1 MSAYSGG
8 EVFTRSG
15 SIAIIGMSCRV
26 AGAADVPAFWGLL
39 RAARDMITEV
49 PEDRRGSGGDGDSRW
64 GSFLPDV
71 EGFDAGFF
79 GVSPREA
86 AVLDP
91 QQRLAL
97 ELAWEA
103 MEDARV
109 VPATLRG
116 QDCGMFLGAMRD
128 DYARLA
134 QEHDVTTQHSFTGLH
149 RGLIANRVS
158 YFCGLRGPSFTVDC
172 GQSSSLVAVHLA
184 ARSLL
189 SGESV
194 IALAGGVNLNLVR
207 STAREV
213 EEFGGLSATGRC
225 RTFDAAA
232 DGFVRGEG
240 GGIVVLKPLDAALA
254 DGDRVYAV
262 IAGSAVNNDGGGPGL
277 TVPDRAAQEQVL
289 TQALEDTG
297 FTPDDVG
304 YVELH
309 GTGTKVGDPIEA
321 AALGAVFGR
330 RSAPLP
336 VGSMKTN
343 LGHLEAAAGVLGLIK
358 AALAVH
364 HGEIPASLHFR
375 EPNPKIPLD
384 ELKLRVCTEGT
395 AWADPERVAGVTSL
409 GMGGTNCHVVLATAP
424 SPPLPEAVPG
434 PPSVACVLSGRT
446 PAALRAQV
454 SRLRSHLLEHP
465 EQDVAE
471 VAWSLATT
479 RTAFEYRSAF
489 VARDRTELL
498 STLDDVSV
506 EAREAVPSWS
516 AELRFGSA
524 RSDSDGLDAFPL
536 FATSFDEALAL
547 FGERGDDRAAR
558 TFATQFATHRLL
570 SASGIEWEAVSGEG
584 IGELTAAYVNGTIS
598 PPEAVDAVLATT
610 TTEYAGEPTGL
621 RTSSGREI
629 SLPPGVR
636 AFLTAVAT
644 AYTEGAAV
652 NWTAL
657 FPGGPPKPVDL
668 PPYAFQRER
677 HWLDTLPTA
686 DAVSTSDA
694 ETIPAVVLGHA
705 AAVLGLDD
713 GEDASPGRLF
723 TELGFDSIMGAELA
737 RRLTDA
743 LGVTVPETVI
753 FDHPTPEELIHHL
766 GSLLSGAEPER
777 RAPAT
782 VSEPAEAHEPIAI
795 IGMACTFPGGVHDP
809 EDLWRLAASGT
820 DAIGDLPR
828 DRGWDVDSLYD
839 PDPARQGHSVTRSG
853 GFLYDAAEFDAGFF
867 GISPREALTTDP
879 QQRLL
884 LSAAW
889 EAFED
894 AGIVPA
900 SLRGS
905 RTAVFAGVMHHDY
918 APRVHT
924 VPDGLEGHL
933 ITGNTS
939 SVVSGRLSYVFGLHG
954 PSVTVDTAC
963 SSSLTALH
971 LAARSLRSGDSDLA
985 LAGGVTVMA
994 TPEMLVEF
1002 SRLRG
1007 LAPDGRCKSFA
1018 ASADGTAWAEGVGL
1032 LVVER
1037 LSDARRNGH
1046 RVLALLRGS
1055 AVNSDGASN
1064 GLSAPSGPAQERVI
1078 LDALADAGL
1087 RASDVDAVEAHGT
1100 GTTLGDPIEA
1110 QALLAT
1116 YGQARQADRPL
1127 LLGSLKS
1134 NLGHAQ
1140 AAAGV
1145 GGVIK
1150 MVQAMRYGM
1159 LPKLLHLDEPT
1170 RHVDWSSGRVEL
1182 LAEHTPW
1189 PETGRKRRAA
1199 VSSFGIS
1206 GTNAHVVLEEAPDE
1220 AGPAPVTTPVVP
1232 LMLSATGEQALREQA
1247 GRLRARLESDPDLDV
1262 HDAGFTLASARTRF
1276 AHRAAV
1282 LGRDRD
1288 ELIGGL
1294 TALAA
1299 GESAAEVVTGKD
1311 KADPR
1316 PVFVFPGQ
1324 GSQWV
1329 AMAKELL
1336 DTSPVFAA
1344 RMADC
1349 GRALEP
1355 HVDWLLPE
1363 ALADKDALE
1372 RVDVVQPVLWAVM
1385 VSIAALWDSH
1395 GVRPAAVVGHS
1406 QGEIAA
1412 ATAAGA
1418 LSLED
1423 GARVVALRSKAIR
1436 AISGRGGML
1445 SVALPRAEAGRRI
1458 ERWNGRLSI
1467 AAANGPSATVLSGDP
1482 AALDELT
1489 AELGEAGIR
1498 ARRLPVDYASHSA
1511 HVEELHEP
1519 LLELLAGL
1527 APRTSEVPFHSTL
1540 TGDLIDTAGL
1550 DGEYWYRNL
1559 RNPVEFDRVIRRLA
1573 GDGHSLFVECSPHPV
1588 LTVGLQEILDEAGRE
1603 GVALGTLRRGEGGL
1617 PRFRR
1622 SLAEAAV
1629 HGAEVEW
1636 DTVFPGGRLVS
1647 LPAYPFQTERF
1658 WLTPATQAAGSASLG
1673 LRAAGHP
1680 LLGAMVTLADG
1691 DGSLWTGRLSLSTH
1705 RWLADHA
1712 VDGTVLLPGAAFA
1725 ELALHAGDQAGC
1737 RRVDELTLESP
1748 LVIPA
1753 DGAVDLQLTLTPGEP
1768 GRRGFTVHSR
1778 PADSG
1783 DGTGW
1788 TRHATGS
1795 LTTSSS
1801 SGPGL
1806 REWPPPGAEPVDL
1819 DGAYLRLADIGYEYG
1834 PAFQGLRALWRLGEE
1849 RFAEVALP
1857 SEGGEPAPGFGIHP
1871 ALLDAALHAILV
1883 AGEGGDVVR
1892 LPFAWTAID
1901 LHATG
1906 AKLVRVRIA
1915 PAGDDAVALTLAD
1928 GAGDPVATVGS
1939 LTLRQVDLGKLAGPR
1954 PNRDLLRVDWIPV
1967 TEVDSEPPSFAVFDD
1982 LAALRA
1988 SLDEGDP
1995 LPAFVAVHCGL
2006 SDDPRAAT
2014 VEALDLIQDWIT
2026 DEAFGAARIVL
2037 LTRRAVA
2044 TTEDGDPPETA
2055 GSPIWGLVRAAQSE
2069 APDRVV
2075 VVDLDREGT
2084 PEQAL
2089 AALAAGEPQSAVRG
2103 GRALVPRL
2111 VRLTEPGERREREL
2125 DPDGTVLV
2133 TGGVGSL
2140 GGLIARHLVT
2150 EHGIRHLV
2158 LTGRRGPDTDGAAEL
2173 VAELTR
2179 SGARVTVAACD
2190 VSDRERLAEVLGA
2203 IPAEHPLTAVV
2214 HAAGVLDDGTVET
2227 LTASTVDTVFRPK
2240 VDGARNLHELTAD
2253 ADLSAFV
2260 LFSSIAGIIGNAGQA
2275 NYAAANSYL
2284 DALAHR
2290 RRALGL
2296 PATSLAWGLWA
2307 LDTGMTG
2314 HLSETDVARM
2324 ARRGLLPLPTG
2335 PGLAAFDAALTGGPA
2350 LLVPARLDVT
2360 ALRDQRSP
2368 LFSVLAAP
2376 SRRVATAARQAGAAV
2391 TSLPSDRDEQAM
2403 TELVRR
2409 TVAAVLGHATKDSVA
2424 GDRAFQEI
2432 GFDSLTGL
2440 ELRNRLGEAVGLRLP
2455 ATLVFDHPTPDAL
2468 TEYLSERFWGD
2479 QAPRAA
2485 EPVPA
2490 PVRAADDDPVVIV
2503 GAGCRYPGGVESVTD
2518 LWEVFARGR
2527 DVISEFP
2534 ADRGW
2539 DLGGLYDPDPETP
2552 GKSYVRHGGFLDTAT
2567 EFDAEFFGLSPREA
2581 LVMDPQQRLLLE
2593 VSWHALESAGID
2605 PAGLRGSRT
2614 GVFAGVMGGDYALP
2628 LAEVPEDLVGQ
2639 VSVANAGSVASGRVS
2654 YVFGFEGPSI
2664 TLDTACSSSLV
2675 AMHLAAQSLRTGES
2689 ELALAG
2695 GVTVMATPKLFVEFS
2710 EQRGLAPNGRCK
2722 PFSADADGTAW
2733 AEGAGIVVLEK
2744 LSDARRNGH
2753 PVLAVLKG
2761 SAINSDGASNGLTAP
2776 NGRAQQR
2783 VITSAL
2789 SDAGLSTED
2798 IDAVEAHGTGTTLG
2812 DPIEAA
2818 ALQATYGRRRSGPLL
2833 VGSAK
2838 ANLGHAQAAAGI
2850 AGVLKMIE
2858 AMRHG
2863 TLPGLLHDRPSTH
2876 LDWNDGGIALITEP
2890 TPWPETDRPRRAAV
2904 SAFGISGTNAH
2915 VILEHPGAAPAEPA
2929 PARPGPL
2936 VPWTFSA
2943 AAPGALTEQ
2952 ARRLARHITPESG
2965 ALDLARSLATT
2976 RTRHRYRAVVLG
2988 RDTGDLIKA
2997 LTGATPATALHTGE
3011 AVDGPVAVVFPGQG
3025 SQYPGMAS
3033 RLYEDLPGFAEAF
3046 DEVCA
3051 ELDPHLDR
3059 PLAEVVFAAAG
3070 TPEAALLD
3078 RTDFTQPA
3086 VFAVEVAVFRALTG
3100 FGVRPGL
3107 LAGHS
3112 IGEIAAA
3119 YAAGVLTLRDAAA
3132 LVAARGRLMQA
3143 LPGGA
3148 MVALR
3153 LSESEV
3159 ADLTAEYRDEV
3170 GIAAVNGPGS
3180 VVISGDE
3187 EAVMAVAARVTA
3199 AGGRATRLAVSHA
3212 FHSPRMEPML
3222 DRFRQV
3228 LDTLE
3233 FRRATVPIVSCV
3245 TGDLLEPEG
3254 ACSPEYWVRHA
3265 RDTVRFG
3272 DALRTMA
3279 AEGVATIVET
3289 GPGNALTTLGQQA
3302 LPEYAAGLVSCLRRG
3317 RDETETLG
3325 AALATLYTRG
3335 AEVDFSPWY
3344 AGGRR
3349 VDLPGYAF
3357 QRRRYW
3363 LHRRRSTMDSLASEP
3378 VWRLR
3383 NVGVHA
3389 LPTGSWLVIAPPGD
3403 GLDERVTK
3411 AERALAERGCSVR
3424 LVRHTGS
3431 DGWAARLAEHAE
3443 AAPDGILWLAGGQ
3456 DTADVTATAD
3466 VLALVQ
3472 ALEQTSIEAPVWAL
3486 TTGAVA
3492 TGPADPPPD
3501 PWQAGVW
3508 GLGRVV
3514 ALEAPHRWG
3523 GLIDLP
3529 PEPDDTGWAHVCE
3542 ALTCGDGEDHFAV
3555 RADGLHVRRL
3565 IALEYPETEAGW
3577 RPSGAVL
3584 VTGGL
3589 GALGKQVA
3597 RWLAGRGAP
3606 RLILVGRRGSETPGA
3621 EELRTELTALGTA
3634 VTISACDVT
3643 DPEALRALLA
3653 EHPVTGVVHA
3663 AGVLDDGV
3671 LDAQS
3676 ARRLET
3682 VFAVKAGA
3690 AWLLHE
3696 LTADLPLE
3704 QFVLFSSMAG
3714 TFGAPGQANY
3724 AAANAAVDAIAQHRA
3739 ALGLPSTA
3747 VAWGPWAEEGMGTE
3761 VPGQGHH
3768 DGVSGMSAETALA
3781 ALDRALARPAAAQ
3794 AIGTV
3799 DWERFVP
3806 AHTATRASR
3815 VFDELVGGRPS
3826 STTTETSPRDRLAAL
3841 SGEERG
3847 AALLDAVVR
3856 AVAAVSGHDVDVI
3869 GVHRP
3874 FRDLGMDSLAAI
3886 QLRNRLNAETGLRL
3900 AATVV
3905 YEQPTPAGLAAYLD
3919 ECLGDDRADATRAV
3933 LAKLAEL
3940 EAALSTVDI
3949 DAEVAERLEAMA
3961 IKARPAVPGYDDLE
3975 SASEDELFDI
3985 IDDVLAHDDDASAA

>member
-15 SIAIIGMSCRV
+15 SVAIVGMACRV
-26 AGAADVPAFWGLL
+26 AGAADVSEFWDVL
-39 RAARDMITEV
+39 RAARDMVTEV
-49 PEDRRGSGGDGDSRW
+49 PGDRWDSGGAAGSRH
-64 GSFLPDV
+64 GSFVADV
-71 EGFDAGFF
+71 EEFDAAFF

-97 ELAWEA
+97 ELAWAA
-103 MEDARV
+103 MEDARL

-134 QEHDVTTQHSFTGLH
+134 QELDVTTQHSFTGLQ

-158 YFCGLRGPSFTVDC
+158 YFAGLRGPSITVDS

-184 ARSLL
+184 TRSLL
-189 SGESV
+189 SGEST
-194 IALAGGVNLNLVR
+194 IALAGGVNLNLVPA
-207 STAREV
+207 SAREA
-213 EEFGGLSATGRC
+213 EKFGGLSASGRC

-240 GGIVVLKPLDAALA
+240 GGIVVLKPLDAAIA
-254 DGDRVYAV
+254 DGDRIYAV
-262 IAGSAVNNDGGGPGL
+262 IAGSAVNNDGGGAGL

-289 TQALEDTG
+289 AQALESTG
-297 FTPDDVG
+297 LAPDDVG

-321 AALGAVFGR
+321 AALGAVYGR
-330 RSAPLP
+330 DRSAPLP
-336 VGSMKTN
+336 VGSVKTN
-343 LGHLEAAAGVLGLIK
+343 LGHLEAAAGVIGLIK
-358 AALAVH
+358 ATLAVH
-364 HGEIPASLHFR
+364 HGEIPPSLHFR
-375 EPNPKIPLD
+375 EPNPRIPLED
-384 ELKLRVCTEGT
+384 LKLRVCTEAT
-395 AWADPERVAGVTSL
+395 AWDGDERAAGVTSL
-409 GMGGTNCHVVLATAP
+409 GMGGTNCHVVLGAAPETAP
-424 SPPLPEAVPG
+424 RTTVTA
-434 PPSVACVLSGRT
+434 PPSAACVVSGRT

-454 SRLRSHLLEHP
+454 ARLKAHLLTRP
-465 EQDVAE
+465 DQDFAE
-471 VAWSLATT
+471 IAWSLATT
-479 RTAFEYRSAF
+479 RTAFEYRAAV
-489 VARDRTELL
+489 VAGDRAELL
-498 STLDDVSV
+498 AALDEVDTEVP
-506 EAREAVPSWS
+506 EADPGWS

-524 RSDSDGLDAFPL
+524 PVDFGDSPDVFPA
-536 FATSFDEALAL
+536 FATAFDEALAL
-547 FGERGDDRAAR
+547 FGDRSGDPAAR
-558 TFATQFATHRLL
+558 TFASQVATHRLL
-570 SASGIEWEAVSGEG
+570 TASGIEPESVSGEG
-584 IGELTAAYVNGTIS
+584 IGGFAAAYVTRTI
-598 PPEAVDAVLATT
+598 PADEVAEAVLTAP
-610 TTEYAGEPTGL
+610 ERAGEPVVL
-621 RTSSGREI
+621 LSSGGREI
-629 SLPPGVR
+629 PLGPGAR
-636 AFLTAVAT
+636 AFLAAVAS
-644 AYTEGAAV
+644 AYVEGASV
-652 NWTAL
+652 DWTAL
-657 FPGGPPKPVDL
+657 FPGGRPATVDL
-668 PPYAFQRER
+668 PGYAFQRER
-677 HWLDTLPTA
+677 HWLDTLPSA
-686 DAVSTSDA
+686 DAASTVDI
-694 ETIPAVVLGHA
+694 EHTIAGAVLGHA

-713 GEDASPGRLF
+713 GEGTSPGRLF

-737 RRLTDA
+737 RRLTEA

-753 FDHPTPEELIHHL
+753 FDHPTPEELIRHL
-766 GSLLSGAEPER
+766 GSLLSGEEQER
-777 RAPAT
+777 RPPAT

-795 IGMACTFPGGVHDP
+795 IGMACAFPGGVTDP
-809 EDLWRLAASGT
+809 EGLWRLAAEGT
-820 DAIGDLPR
+820 DAIGELPR

-839 PDPARQGHSVTRSG
+839 PDPGRQGHSVTRNG

-994 TPEMLVEF
+994 TPEMFVEF

-1007 LAPDGRCKSFA
+1007 LAPDGRCKSFST
-1018 ASADGTAWAEGVGL
+1018 SADGTAWAEGVGV

-1116 YGQARQADRPL
+1116 YGQARPAGRPL

-1150 MVQAMRYGM
+1150 MVQAMRHGI

-1170 RHVDWSSGRVEL
+1170 RHVDWSAGRVEL

-1189 PETGRKRRAA
+1189 PDTGRKRRAA

-1220 AGPAPVTTPVVP
+1220 PGTAARTASVVP
-1232 LMLSATGEQALREQA
+1232 LMLSANGEEALKDQA
-1247 GRLRARLESDPDLDV
+1247 GRLRDRLEADPGLDV
-1262 HDAGFTLASARTRF
+1262 YDAGFTLAGARTRF

-1282 LGRDRD
+1282 VGSDRE
-1288 ELIGGL
+1288 ELLRGL

-1299 GESAAEVVTGKD
+1299 GESAAEVLTGAD

-1329 AMAKELL
+1329 GMAKELL
-1336 DTSPVFAA
+1336 DTSPVFAE

-1363 ALADKDALE
+1363 ALADKAALD

-1385 VSIAALWDSH
+1385 VSIAALWESH

-1458 ERWNGRLSI
+1458 ERWNGRVSI

-1482 AALDELT
+1482 AALDELA
-1489 AELGEAGIR
+1489 AELGEAGVR
-1498 ARRLPVDYASHSA
+1498 VRRLPVDYASHSA
-1511 HVEELHEP
+1511 HVEELHAP
-1519 LLELLAGL
+1519 LLELLAEL
-1527 APRTSEVPFHSTL
+1527 APRTSGIPFHSTL
-1540 TGDLIDTAGL
+1540 TGGLIDTAVL
-1550 DGEYWYRNL
+1550 DAGYWYRNL
-1559 RNPVEFDRVIRRLA
+1559 RNPVEFDRVIRALA
-1573 GDGHSLFVECSPHPV
+1573 DEGHALFVECSPHPV
-1588 LTVGLQEILDEAGRE
+1588 LTVGLQEILDESARE
-1603 GVALGTLRRGEGGL
+1603 GVALGSLRRGEGGL

-1629 HGAEVEW
+1629 YGADVGW

-1647 LPAYPFQTERF
+1647 LPAYAFQTERF
-1658 WLTPATQAAGSASLG
+1658 WLTPSTGAAGSASLG
-1673 LRAAGHP
+1673 LRDAGHP

-1705 RWLADHA
+1705 PWLADHA
-1712 VDGTVLLPGAAFA
+1712 VNGTVLLPGAAFV
-1725 ELALHAGDQAGC
+1725 ELALHAGDRIGC
-1737 RRVDELTLESP
+1737 RRVDELALESP
-1748 LVIPA
+1748 LIIPA
-1753 DGAVDLQLTLTPGEP
+1753 DGAVEIQLAVTAGEP
-1768 GRRGFTVHSR
+1768 GRRSFTVHSR
-1778 PADSG
+1778 PADS
-1783 DGTGW
+1783 DGESGW
-1788 TRHATGS
+1788 VRHATGS
-1795 LTTSSS
+1795 LATPTA
-1801 SGPGL
+1801 PARDP

-1819 DGAYLRLADIGYEYG
+1819 DGAYARLADIGYEYG

-1849 RFAEVALP
+1849 LYAEVALP
-1857 SEGGEPAPGFGIHP
+1857 GESTEGFGIHP
-1871 ALLDAALHAILV
+1871 ALLDASLHAIL
-1883 AGEGGDVVR
+1883 AGRTGDDTVR
-1892 LPFAWTAID
+1892 LPFAWTSVD

-1906 AKLVRVRIA
+1906 STFLRVHVT
-1915 PAGDDAVALTLAD
+1915 PAGDDAVTLTLSD
-1928 GAGDPVATVGS
+1928 GAGDPVATIES
-1939 LTLRQVDLGKLAGPR
+1939 LTLRQVDLAKLAGPR
-1954 PNRDLLRVDWIPV
+1954 ANRTLLRVDWIPAPEARAE
-1967 TEVDSEPPSFAVFDD
+1967 TPSFAVFDD

-1988 SLDEGDP
+1988 SLADGGA
-1995 LPAFVAVHCGL
+1995 LPDLVGVHCGPEG
-2006 SDDPRAAT
+2006 SSVDPRAVT
-2014 VEALDLIQDWIT
+2014 IEALDLVRDWIT
-2026 DEAFGAARIVL
+2026 DEAFSDAKLVV
-2037 LTRRAVA
+2037 LTRRAIA
-2044 TTEDGDPPETA
+2044 TTADDPPETT
-2055 GSPIWGLVRAAQSE
+2055 GSPVWGLVRAAQSE
-2069 APDRVV
+2069 APDRVLIA
-2075 VVDLDREGT
+2075 DLDHEST
-2084 PEQAL
+2084 PEQ
-2089 AALAAGEPQSAVRG
+2089 ALAAGEPQSAVRG
-2103 GRALVPRL
+2103 GRVLVPRL
-2111 VRLTEPGERREREL
+2111 VRATEPTEQRERPF

-2140 GGLIARHLVT
+2140 GRLIARHLVT
-2150 EHGIRHLV
+2150 GHGVRHLL
-2158 LTGRRGPDTDGAAEL
+2158 LTGRSGLDTEGAGEL
-2173 VAELTR
+2173 VAELTKA
-2179 SGARVTVAACD
+2179 GARVTVTACD
-2190 VSDRERLAEVLGA
+2190 VADRDRLAGVLGA
-2203 IPAEHPLTAVV
+2203 IPAEHPLTAIV
-2214 HAAGVLDDGTVET
+2214 HAAGVLDDGTVES
-2227 LTASTVDTVFRPK
+2227 LTESNVDTVFRPK
-2240 VDGARNLHELTAD
+2240 VDGARNLHELTEGL
-2253 ADLSAFV
+2253 DLAAFV

-2324 ARRGLLPLPTG
+2324 ARRGLLPLSTDQ
-2335 PGLAAFDAALTGGPA
+2335 GLAAFDAALTGGPA

-2368 LFSVLAAP
+2368 LFSALAAP
-2376 SRRVATAARQAGAAV
+2376 SRRVAAATRETGAAGP
-2391 TSLPSDRDEQAM
+2391 SLPPERDDKAM
-2403 TELVRR
+2403 NELVRR
-2409 TVAAVLGHATKDSVA
+2409 TVAAVLGHTTKDSVVS
-2424 GDRAFQEI
+2424 DRAFQDL

-2455 ATLVFDHPTPDAL
+2455 ATLVFDHPTPGAL
-2468 TEYLSERFWGD
+2468 AGYLAGRFWGES
-2479 QAPRAA
+2479 APRAA
-2485 EPVPA
+2485 ESTPA
-2490 PVRAADDDPVVIV
+2490 PVRAVDDDPIVIV
-2503 GAGCRYPGGVESVTD
+2503 GAGCRYPGGVESAKD
-2518 LWEVFARGR
+2518 LWEVFAQGR

-2539 DLGGLYDPDPETP
+2539 DLGGIYDPDPETP
-2552 GKSYVRHGGFLDTAT
+2552 GKSYVRHGGFLTTAT

-2581 LVMDPQQRLLLE
+2581 LVMDPQHRLLLE

-2605 PAGLRGSRT
+2605 PAALRGSRT
-2614 GVFAGVMGGDYALP
+2614 GVFTGIMGGDYALP
-2628 LAEVPEDLVGQ
+2628 LAELPEDLVGQ

-2654 YVFGFEGPSI
+2654 YVFGFEGPAI

-2675 AMHLAAQSLRTGES
+2675 AMHLAAQSLRNGES

-2695 GVTVMATPKLFVEFS
+2695 GATVMATPKLFVEFS
-2710 EQRGLAPNGRCK
+2710 EQRGLAPDGRCK

-2753 PVLAVLKG
+2753 PVLAILKG

-2776 NGRAQQR
+2776 SGRAQQR
-2783 VITSAL
+2783 VITGAL
-2789 SDAGLSTED
+2789 ADAGLSTQD
-2798 IDAVEAHGTGTTLG
+2798 IDVVEAHGTGTTLG
-2812 DPIEAA
+2812 DPIEAG
-2818 ALQATYGRRRSGPLL
+2818 ALQATYGQDRRSPLL

-2915 VILEHPGAAPAEPA
+2915 VILEQPEPEAAEPA
-2929 PARPGPL
+2929 PAPRGPL
-2936 VPWTFSA
+2936 VPWLLSA
-2943 AAPGALTEQ
+2943 ASPGALTEQ
-2952 ARRLARHITPESG
+2952 ARRLARHVTPG
-2965 ALDLARSLATT
+2965 GDALDLARSLATT
-2976 RTRHRYRAVVLG
+2976 RTRHRYRAAVLG
-2988 RDTGDLIKA
+2988 RETADLVTA
-2997 LTGATPATALHTGE
+2997 LTGAGPAAALFTGE
-3011 AVDGPVAVVFPGQG
+3011 VADGPVALVFPGQG

-3033 RLYEDLPGFAEAF
+3033 RLREDLPGFAEAF

-3051 ELDPHLDR
+3051 ELDPHLER
-3059 PLAEVVFAAAG
+3059 PLADIVFAAPG

-3086 VFAVEVAVFRALTG
+3086 VFAVEVAVFRVLTG

-3112 IGEIAAA
+3112 VGEIAAA
-3119 YAAGVLTLRDAAA
+3119 YAAGVFSLPDAAA

-3148 MVALR
+3148 MAALR
-3153 LSESEV
+3153 TTEHELE
-3159 ADLTAEYRDEV
+3159 DLLANHPGRV

-3180 VVISGDE
+3180 VVVSGDE
-3187 EAVMAVAARVTA
+3187 DAVLALSATVTA

-3212 FHSPRMEPML
+3212 FHSPHMDPML
-3222 DRFRQV
+3222 AGFRRI
-3228 LDTLE
+3228 LDTLD
-3233 FRRATVPIVSCV
+3233 FRPAEVPIVSCV
-3245 TGDLLEPEG
+3245 TGERLEPSE
-3254 ACSPEYWVRHA
+3254 ASTPEYWVRHA
-3265 RDTVRFG
+3265 RETVRFG
-3272 DALRTMA
+3272 DALRVIA
-3279 AEGVATIVET
+3279 AEGAHTVVET

-3302 LPEYAAGLVSCLRRG
+3302 LADHPIELVSCLRRG
-3317 RDETETLG
+3317 RNETEMLG

-3335 AEVDFSPWY
+3335 ADVDFSPWY
-3344 AGGRR
+3344 EGGRR

-3363 LHRRRSTMDSLASEP
+3363 IHRRQSTTDSLAGEP

-3383 NVGVHA
+3383 NAGVHP
-3389 LPTGSWLVIAPPGD
+3389 LPTGAWLVIAPPGED
-3403 GLDERVTK
+3403 LDERVAK
-3411 AERALAERGCSVR
+3411 ADRALTERGCAVR
-3424 LVRHTGS
+3424 IVRHTGS
-3431 DGWAARLAEHAE
+3431 DGWTDRLAEHA
-3443 AAPDGILWLAGGQ
+3443 ATAPGGILWLAGAR
-3456 DTADVTATAD
+3456 DTTGVAATAD

-3472 ALEQTSIEAPVWAL
+3472 ALERTSIEAAVWAV

-3492 TGPADPPPD
+3492 IGPADPPPD

-3529 PEPDDTGWAHVCE
+3529 PEPDDAGWAHLCE
-3542 ALTCGDGEDHFAV
+3542 ALTCDDGEDHFAV
-3555 RADGLHVRRL
+3555 RASGLHVRRL
-3565 IALEYPETEAGW
+3565 RALEFPETGAGW
-3577 RPSGAVL
+3577 RPSGTVL

-3589 GALGKQVA
+3589 GALGKRVA
-3597 RWLAGRGAP
+3597 RWLAGHGTP
-3606 RLILVGRRGSETPGA
+3606 HLVLAGRRGAETPGA
-3621 EELRTELTALGTA
+3621 EELRAELTALGAT
-3634 VTISACDVT
+3634 VTIAACDVA
-3643 DPEALRALLA
+3643 DREALRALLA

-3663 AGVLDDGV
+3663 AGLLDDGV

-3682 VFAVKAGA
+3682 VFEAKAGA
-3690 AWLLHE
+3690 AWHLHE
-3696 LTADLPLE
+3696 LTRDLPLE

-3739 ALGLPSTA
+3739 ALGLPATA
-3747 VAWGPWAEEGMGTE
+3747 VAWGPWAEEGMGTA
-3761 VPGQGHH
+3761 VPGQGQHE
-3768 DGVSGMSAETALA
+3768 GVSGMSAETALA
-3781 ALDRALARPAAAQ
+3781 ALDRALARPVAVQ
-3794 AIGTV
+3794 TVGDV
-3799 DWERFVP
+3799 DWARFAPV
-3806 AHTATRASR
+3806 HTATRASR
-3815 VFDELVGGRPS
+3815 VFDELVEGRRAN
-3826 STTTETSPRDRLAAL
+3826 TTTAAPETSLRDRLAGL
-3841 SGEERG
+3841 SAEERRT
-3847 AALLDAVVR
+3847 ALLGLVVR
-3856 AVAAVSGHDVDVI
+3856 SVAAVSGHEDDAI
-3869 GVHRP
+3869 GVHQP

-3900 AATVV
+3900 ATTVV
-3905 YEQPTPAGLAAYLD
+3905 YEQPTPAGLAAHLD

-3933 LAKLAEL
+3933 LAKLQEL
-3940 EAALSTVDI
+3940 ETTLSTVDI
-3949 DAEVAERLEAMA
+3949 DAEIAGRLEAMA
-3961 IKARPAVPGYDDLE
+3961 LKARPALPGDDDLD
-3975 SASEDELFDI
+3975 SASEDELFDL
-3985 IDDVLAHDDDASAA
+3985 IDDVLAFDDDASAA

>member
-1 MSAYSGG
+1 MSGG
-8 EVFTRSG
+8 EDFARSG
-15 SIAIIGMSCRV
+15 SVAIVGMACRV
-26 AGAADVPAFWGLL
+26 AGAADVSEFWDVL
-39 RAARDMITEV
+39 RAARDMVTEV
-49 PEDRRGSGGDGDSRW
+49 PDDRWDSGGDAGSRY
-64 GSFLPDV
+64 GSFVADV
-71 EGFDAGFF
+71 EGFDAAFF

-103 MEDARV
+103 MEDARL

-134 QEHDVTTQHSFTGLH
+134 QELGVTTQHSFTGLQ

-158 YFCGLRGPSFTVDC
+158 YFCGLRGPSITVDS

-189 SGESV
+189 CGEST
-194 IALAGGVNLNLVR
+194 IALAGGVNLNLVPA
-207 STAREV
+207 SAREA
-213 EEFGGLSATGRC
+213 EKFGGLSAGGRC

-240 GGIVVLKPLDAALA
+240 GGIVVLKPLDAAIA
-254 DGDRVYAV
+254 DGDRIYAV
-262 IAGSAVNNDGGGPGL
+262 ITGSAVNNDGGGAGL

-289 TQALEDTG
+289 TQALEG
-297 FTPDDVG
+297 GGISPADVG

-321 AALGAVFGR
+321 AALGAVYGR
-330 RSAPLP
+330 HRSAPLP
-336 VGSMKTN
+336 VGSVKTN
-343 LGHLEAAAGVLGLIK
+343 LGHLEAAAGVVGLIK
-358 AALAVH
+358 ATLAVH
-364 HGEIPASLHFR
+364 HGEIPPSLHFR
-375 EPNPKIPLD
+375 EPNPRIPLE
-384 ELKLRVCTEGT
+384 ELKLRVCSEGT
-395 AWADPERVAGVTSL
+395 VWDEAERAAGVTSL
-409 GMGGTNCHVVLATAP
+409 GMGGTNCHVVLTTAP
-424 SPPLPEAVPG
+424 EPAPCAAVAA
-434 PPSVACVLSGRT
+434 PPSAACVISGRT
-446 PAALRAQV
+446 PSALRAQAD
-454 SRLRSHLLEHP
+454 RLRAHLIARP
-465 EQDVAE
+465 EQAFAE
-471 VAWSLATT
+471 IAWSLATT
-479 RTAFEYRSAF
+479 RTAFEYRAAV
-489 VARDRTELL
+489 VAGDRAELL
-498 STLDDVSV
+498 AALDEVSTEVP
-506 EAREAVPSWS
+506 EAVPGWS

-524 RSDSDGLDAFPL
+524 PGDFGDLRDAFPSFGTA
-536 FATSFDEALAL
+536 FAEALAL
-547 FGERGDDRAAR
+547 FGEGNDNAAAR
-558 TFATQFATHRLL
+558 TFAAQVAIHRLL
-570 SASGIEWEAVSGEG
+570 SASGIAPETVSGEG
-584 IGELTAAYVNGTIS
+584 IGEFAAAYVTRTI
-598 PPEAVDAVLATT
+598 PAGELIEAVLAAPAA
-610 TTEYAGEPTGL
+610 EHAGETAALLSSNGQETPL
-621 RTSSGREI
+621 RS
-629 SLPPGVR
+629 GVR
-636 AFLTAVAT
+636 DFLAAVAS
-644 AYTEGAAV
+644 AYVEGASV
-652 NWTAL
+652 DWNAL
-657 FPGGPPKPVDL
+657 FPGGRPSTVDL
-668 PPYAFQRER
+668 PGYAFQRER
-677 HWLDTLPTA
+677 HWLDTLPAAEAPSTA
-686 DAVSTSDA
+686 DT
-694 ETIPAVVLGHA
+694 ERTITGAVLGHA

-713 GEDASPGRLF
+713 APPGRLF

-737 RRLTDA
+737 RRLTEA

-753 FDHPTPEELIHHL
+753 FDHPTPEDLIRHL
-766 GSLLSGAEPER
+766 SSLLSGEEPER
-777 RAPAT
+777 RPPAT

-795 IGMACTFPGGVHDP
+795 IGMACTFPGGVSDP
-809 EDLWRLAASGT
+809 EGLWRLAADGI
-820 DAIGDLPR
+820 DAIGELPR
-828 DRGWDVDSLYD
+828 DRGWDIDSLYD
-839 PDPARQGHSVTRSG
+839 PDPGRQGHSVTRNG
-853 GFLYDAAEFDAGFF
+853 GFLHDAAEFDAGFF

-924 VPDGLEGHL
+924 VPDGLEGHM

-994 TPEMLVEF
+994 TPEMFVEF

-1018 ASADGTAWAEGVGL
+1018 ASADGTAWAEGVGV

-1116 YGQARQADRPL
+1116 YGQARPADHPL

-1159 LPKLLHLDEPT
+1159 LPKLLHLDEPS
-1170 RHVDWSSGRVEL
+1170 RHVDWSTGRVEL

-1189 PETGRKRRAA
+1189 PDTGRKRRAA

-1220 AGPAPVTTPVVP
+1220 PETVPETAPVVP
-1232 LMLSATGEQALREQA
+1232 LILSANSEEALRDQA
-1247 GRLRARLESDPDLDV
+1247 DRLRERIESDPALDV

-1282 LGRDRD
+1282 LGGDRE
-1288 ELIGGL
+1288 ELLHGL
-1294 TALAA
+1294 AALAA
-1299 GESAAEVVTGKD
+1299 GESAAEVLAGED
-1311 KADPR
+1311 KADPH

-1329 AMAKELL
+1329 GMAKELL
-1336 DTSPVFAA
+1336 DTSPVFAE

-1363 ALADKDALE
+1363 ALADKEALE

-1385 VSIAALWDSH
+1385 VSIAALWESH

-1458 ERWNGRLSI
+1458 ERWNGRVSI

-1489 AELGEAGIR
+1489 AELRDTGVR
-1498 ARRLPVDYASHSA
+1498 TRRLPVDYASHSA
-1511 HVEELHEP
+1511 HVEELHAP
-1519 LLELLAGL
+1519 LLELLAEL
-1527 APRTSEVPFHSTL
+1527 APRTSEVPFLSTL
-1540 TGDLIDTAGL
+1540 TGGLIDTACL
-1550 DGEYWYRNL
+1550 DAEYWYRNL

-1573 GDGHSLFVECSPHPV
+1573 DDGHALFVECSPHPV
-1588 LTVGLQEILDEAGRE
+1588 LTVGLQEILDESARE

-1629 HGAEVEW
+1629 HGAGVEW

-1647 LPAYPFQTERF
+1647 LPTYPFQTERF
-1658 WLTPATQAAGSASLG
+1658 WLTPSTGAAGSASLG
-1673 LRAAGHP
+1673 LRDAGHP

-1705 RWLADHA
+1705 PWLADHA
-1712 VDGTVLLPGAAFA
+1712 VNGTVLLPGAAFA
-1725 ELALHAGDQAGC
+1725 ELALHAGDRIGC
-1737 RRVDELTLESP
+1737 RRVDELALENP
-1748 LVIPA
+1748 LIIPA
-1753 DGAVDLQLTLTPGEP
+1753 DGAVELQLTVTAGEP

-1778 PADSG
+1778 PADS
-1783 DGTGW
+1783 DGESGW
-1788 TRHATGS
+1788 NRHATGS
-1795 LTTSSS
+1795 LTTPAAP
-1801 SGPGL
+1801 GRGL
-1806 REWPPPGAEPVDL
+1806 REWPPSGAEAVDL
-1819 DGAYLRLADIGYEYG
+1819 DGSYARLADIGYEYG

-1849 RFAEVALP
+1849 LYAEVALP
-1857 SEGGEPAPGFGIHP
+1857 AEADGTGFGIHP
-1871 ALLDAALHAILV
+1871 ALLDAALHAIL
-1883 AGEGGDVVR
+1883 AGRTGDDTVR
-1892 LPFAWTAID
+1892 LPFAWTSID
-1901 LHATG
+1901 LHSTG
-1906 AKLVRVRIA
+1906 STVLRVHVA
-1915 PAGDDAVALTLAD
+1915 PAGDDAVALTLSD
-1928 GAGDPVATVGS
+1928 GAGEPVATIDS
-1939 LTLRQVDLGKLAGPR
+1939 LTLRQVDLTKLAGR
-1954 PNRDLLRVDWIPV
+1954 RVNRTLQHVDWIPAAPAE
-1967 TEVDSEPPSFAVFDD
+1967 TPSFAVFDD

-1988 SLDEGDP
+1988 SLGEGGQ
-1995 LPAFVAVHCGL
+1995 LPDLVGVPCGPEDG
-2006 SDDPRAAT
+2006 SADPRAVT
-2014 VEALDLIQDWIT
+2014 IEALELVRDWIT
-2026 DEAFGAARIVL
+2026 DETFAAAKLVV
-2037 LTRRAVA
+2037 LTRRAIA
-2044 TTEDGDPPETA
+2044 TTVDDDSPETA
-2055 GSPIWGLVRAAQSE
+2055 GSPVWGLVRAAQSE
-2069 APDRVV
+2069 APDRVLIA
-2075 VVDLDREGT
+2075 DLDHEST
-2084 PEQAL
+2084 PEQAF
-2089 AALAAGEPQSAVRG
+2089 AAGEPQSAVRG
-2103 GRALVPRL
+2103 GRVLVPRL
-2111 VRLTEPGERREREL
+2111 VRVTEPADRREKAL

-2140 GGLIARHLVT
+2140 GGLIARHLVA
-2150 EHGIRHLV
+2150 EHGARHLL
-2158 LTGRRGPDTDGAAEL
+2158 LTGRRGMETEGAGEL

-2179 SGARVTVAACD
+2179 AGARVTVTACD
-2190 VSDRERLAEVLGA
+2190 VADRDRLAEVLDA
-2203 IPAEHPLTAVV
+2203 VPAEHPLTAVV
-2214 HAAGVLDDGTVET
+2214 HAAGVLDDGTVES
-2227 LTASTVDTVFRPK
+2227 LTESNVDTVFRSK
-2240 VDGARNLHELTAD
+2240 VDGARNLHELTD
-2253 ADLSAFV
+2253 GLDLAAFV

-2284 DALAHR
+2284 DALAHH

-2324 ARRGLLPLPTG
+2324 ARRGLLPLSTEQ
-2335 PGLAAFDAALTGGPA
+2335 GLAAFDAALVGAPA

-2368 LFSVLAAP
+2368 LFSALAAP
-2376 SRRVATAARQAGAAV
+2376 SRRVAAAV
-2391 TSLPSDRDEQAM
+2391 REASAAGPSLPPERDEAAM
-2403 TELVRR
+2403 IELVRR
-2409 TVAAVLGHATKDSVA
+2409 TVAAVLGHTTKDSVVS
-2424 GDRAFQEI
+2424 DRAFQDL

-2455 ATLVFDHPTPDAL
+2455 ATLVFDHPTPGAL
-2468 TEYLSERFWGD
+2468 AEYLADRFWGD
-2479 QAPRAA
+2479 LAPRAA
-2485 EPVPA
+2485 ANTPA
-2490 PVRAADDDPVVIV
+2490 PVRAVDDDPIVIV
-2503 GAGCRYPGGVESVTD
+2503 GAGCRYPGGVESARD
-2518 LWEVFARGR
+2518 LWEVFAQGR
-2527 DVISEFP
+2527 DVVSEFP
-2534 ADRGW
+2534 TDRGW
-2539 DLGGLYDPDPETP
+2539 DLAGIYDPDPETP
-2552 GKSYVRHGGFLDTAT
+2552 GKSYVRHGGFLTTAT

-2605 PAGLRGSRT
+2605 PATLRGSRT
-2614 GVFAGVMGGDYALP
+2614 GVFTGIMGGDYALP
-2628 LAEVPEDLVGQ
+2628 LAELPEDLVGQ

-2654 YVFGFEGPSI
+2654 YVFGFEGPAI

-2675 AMHLAAQSLRTGES
+2675 AMHLAAQSLRNGES

-2695 GVTVMATPKLFVEFS
+2695 GATVMATPKLFVEFS
-2710 EQRGLAPNGRCK
+2710 EQRGLAPDGRCK

-2733 AEGAGIVVLEK
+2733 AEGAGIVVMEK

-2753 PVLAVLKG
+2753 PVLAILKG

-2776 NGRAQQR
+2776 SGRAQQR
-2783 VITSAL
+2783 VITGAL
-2789 SDAGLSTED
+2789 ADAGLSTQD
-2798 IDAVEAHGTGTTLG
+2798 IDVVEAHGTGTTLG
-2812 DPIEAA
+2812 DPIEAG
-2818 ALQATYGRRRSGPLL
+2818 ALQAAYGKDRRHPLL

-2863 TLPGLLHDRPSTH
+2863 TLPGLLHDRPSAH

-2915 VILEHPGAAPAEPA
+2915 VILERPEPETPEPA
-2929 PARPGPL
+2929 PARGGPL
-2936 VPWTFSA
+2936 VPWIFSA
-2943 AAPGALTEQ
+2943 ASPGALTEQ
-2952 ARRLARHITPESG
+2952 ARRLARHITPGSDP
-2965 ALDLARSLATT
+2965 LDLAYSLATT
-2976 RTRHRYRAVVLG
+2976 RARHRYRAVVLG
-2988 RDTGDLIKA
+2988 RDTDDL
-2997 LTGATPATALHTGE
+2997 TTALADAALVTGE
-3011 AVDGPVAVVFPGQG
+3011 VTDGPVAVVFPGQG
-3025 SQYPGMAS
+3025 SQYPGMAG
-3033 RLYEDLPGFAEAF
+3033 RLREDLPGFAEAF

-3051 ELDPHLDR
+3051 ELDPHLER
-3059 PLAEVVFAAAG
+3059 PLADVVFAAPG

-3086 VFAVEVAVFRALTG
+3086 VFAVEVAVFRVLTG

-3112 IGEIAAA
+3112 VGEIAAA
-3119 YAAGVLTLRDAAA
+3119 YAAGVLSLSDAAA

-3153 LSESEV
+3153 AGEHELE
-3159 ADLTAEYRDEV
+3159 DLLAEYPGRV

-3187 EAVMAVAARVTA
+3187 DAVLALSATVTA
-3199 AGGRATRLAVSHA
+3199 AGGRVTRLAVSHA
-3212 FHSPRMEPML
+3212 FHSPHMDPML
-3222 DRFRQV
+3222 AGFRRV
-3228 LDTLE
+3228 LDTLD
-3233 FRRATVPIVSCV
+3233 FRPAEVPIVSCV
-3245 TGDLLEPEG
+3245 TGERLEPSE
-3254 ACSPEYWVRHA
+3254 ASTPEYWVRHA

-3272 DALRTMA
+3272 DALRTIA
-3279 AEGVATIVET
+3279 AQGARTIVET

-3302 LPEYAAGLVSCLRRG
+3302 LADHAIELVSCLRRG
-3317 RDETETLG
+3317 RHETETLG

-3335 AEVDFSPWY
+3335 SDVDFSPWY
-3344 AGGRR
+3344 EGGRR

-3363 LHRRRSTMDSLASEP
+3363 IHRRQSTKDPVATEP
-3378 VWRLR
+3378 AWRLR
-3383 NVGVHA
+3383 NPRVHP
-3389 LPTGSWLVIAPPGD
+3389 LPTGNWLVIAPPET

-3411 AERALAERGCSVR
+3411 AERALSERGCTVR

-3431 DGWAARLAEHAE
+3431 DGWAERLTET
-3443 AAPDGILWLAGGQ
+3443 APDGILWLAG
-3456 DTADVTATAD
+3456 TTAD

-3472 ALEQTSIEAPVWAL
+3472 ALERTSIAAPVWAV

-3492 TGPADPPPD
+3492 TGPADAPPD
-3501 PWQAGVW
+3501 PCQAAVW

-3523 GLIDLP
+3523 GLVDLP
-3529 PEPDDTGWAHVCE
+3529 PEPGDTDWAHVCE
-3542 ALTCGDGEDHFAV
+3542 ALTCDDGEDHFAV
-3555 RADGLHVRRL
+3555 RASGLHVRRL
-3565 IALEYPETEAGW
+3565 RTLEFPETGAGW
-3577 RPSGAVL
+3577 RPSGPVL

-3589 GALGKQVA
+3589 GALGKRVA
-3597 RWLAGRGAP
+3597 RWLAARGAP
-3606 RLILVGRRGSETPGA
+3606 HLILAGRRGAETPGA
-3621 EELRTELTALGTA
+3621 EELRAELTALGTA
-3634 VTISACDVT
+3634 VTISACDVA
-3643 DPEALRALLA
+3643 DREALRALLA

-3663 AGVLDDGV
+3663 AGLLDDGV

-3682 VFAVKAGA
+3682 VFEVKAGA
-3690 AWLLHE
+3690 AWRLHE
-3696 LTADLPLE
+3696 LTRDLPLE

-3739 ALGLPSTA
+3739 ALGLPATA
-3747 VAWGPWAEEGMGTE
+3747 VAWGPWADEGMGTA
-3761 VPGQGHH
+3761 VPGQSQHE
-3768 DGVSGMSAETALA
+3768 GVSGMSTETALA
-3781 ALDRALARPAAAQ
+3781 ALDRALARPVAVQ
-3794 AIGTV
+3794 ALGDV
-3799 DWERFVP
+3799 DWTRFAP

-3815 VFDELVGGRPS
+3815 MFDELVEGPQVV
-3826 STTTETSPRDRLAAL
+3826 TTAETSLSDRLAGVSA
-3841 SGEERG
+3841 EERRTV
-3847 AALLDAVVR
+3847 LLDLVVR
-3856 AVAAVSGHDVDVI
+3856 AVSAVSGHDDDVI
-3869 GVHRP
+3869 GVHQP

-3900 AATVV
+3900 ATTVV
-3905 YEQPTPAGLAAYLD
+3905 YEQPTPAGLAGHLD

-3933 LAKLAEL
+3933 LAKLREL
-3940 EAALSTVDI
+3940 ETTLSTVDI
-3949 DAEVAERLEAMA
+3949 DAEIAERLEAMA
-3961 IKARPAVPGYDDLE
+3961 LKARPALPGDDDLD

-3985 IDDVLAHDDDASAA
+3985 IDDVLAFDDDASAA